1 MTEEQRKEYLDR
13 LLELSKDTF
22 DIEGIHVE
30 GDRILCEIL
39 HLLGYDDI
47 VSAYEKIQKWYA

>member
-13 LLELSKDTF
+13 LLEMSEDHF
-22 DIEGIHVE
+22 DIGGNHVE

-39 HLLGYDDI
+39 QLLGYYDI
-47 VSAYEKIQKWYA
+47 VSAYDKIEKWYD

>member
-30 GDRILCEIL
+30 GDGILCEIL